1 MDNFEVDE
9 ILKSMEI
16 VVDNREHKINRAERR
31 YKRFGVP
38 YSFGTLSYGDYTY
51 NAVIDGQKLYD
62 NSATIL
68 SKVVIERKMSLDEL
82 AMCFTRGRERF
93 KKEFQRAMDQNAK
106 VYLLV
111 ENGSYERIISHSY
124 KSRYN
129 PKAFLA
135 SLEAFQARYNMQVV
149 FCLETTTPTLI
160 KEILYRELKE
170 RLERGE
176 FG

>member
-1 MDNFEVDE
+1 MDNFEIDE

-51 NAVIDGQKLYD
+51 NAVIDGQKIYD

-68 SKVVIERKMSLDEL
+68 GEVVIERKMSLDEL

-93 KKEFQRAMDQNAK
+93 KKEFQRATEQNAK
-106 VYLLV
+106 VYLRPVAGGRRRRWLR
-111 ENGSYERIISHSY
+111 GGGLSGGLSGRLGRCHWLSYFDLG
-124 KSRYN
+124 
-129 PKAFLA
+129 PK
-135 SLEAFQARYNMQVV
+135 NH
-149 FCLETTTPTLI
+149 
-160 KEILYRELKE
+160 
-170 RLERGE
+170 
-176 FG
+176 

>member
-1 MDNFEVDE
+1 
-9 ILKSMEI
+9 
-16 VVDNREHKINRAERR
+16 
-31 YKRFGVP
+31 
-38 YSFGTLSYGDYTY
+38 
-51 NAVIDGQKLYD
+51 
-62 NSATIL
+62 
-68 SKVVIERKMSLDEL
+68 
-82 AMCFTRGRERF
+82 MCFTRGRERF
-93 KKEFQRAMDQNAK
+93 KKEFQRATEQNAK

-111 ENGSYERIISHSY
+111 ENGSYEKIISHSY
-124 KSRYN
+124 KSKYN